1 MMLKIGLTGGIGTG
15 KSFVAQLFAKKGI
28 PVYDAD
34 SHAKNLYS
42 DAEVIHEIEKA
53 LGSDIVDHGQVN
65 LKKVSDLIF
74 SDLHSRELVEAIIHP
89 RLMNDFSIWCSSQN
103 NDIVIMEAA
112 ILFEAHFDPLFDFII
127 TVDAPDD
134 LRITRLQERNPS
146 WSLQNIQQRMF
157 SQMSQA
163 EKCHRSDF
171 VIYNDNTQ
179 SLLTQIEVFLAKIV
193 K

>member
-1 MMLKIGLTGGIGTG
+1 MMFKIGLTGGIGTG
-15 KSFVAQLFAKKGI
+15 KSFVAELFAKKGI

-34 SHAKNLYS
+34 SHAKNLYL
-42 DAEVIHEIEKA
+42 DEEVIHEIEKA
-53 LGSDIVDHGQVN
+53 LGPNILEHGQVN

-74 SDLHSRELVEAIIHP
+74 SDLHARELVEAIIHP
-89 RLMNDFSIWCSSQN
+89 RLMNDFAIWCSSQN
-103 NDIVIMEAA
+103 NDIVMMEAA
-112 ILFEAHFDPLFDFII
+112 ILFEAHFDHLFDLIV

-134 LRITRLQERNPS
+134 LRISRLKLRNPS
-146 WSLQNIQQRMF
+146 WSLQDIQQRMF

-163 EKCHRSDF
+163 DKCHRSDF

-179 SLLTQIEVFLAKIV
+179 PLQKQIEVFLAKIV

>member
-1 MMLKIGLTGGIGTG
+1 MLKIGLTGGIGTG
-15 KSFVAQLFAKKGI
+15 KSFVAKLFTQKGI

-42 DAEVIHEIEKA
+42 DAEVIHEIEKV
-53 LGSDIVDHGQVN
+53 LGHDIVDQGQVN
-65 LKKVSDLIF
+65 LKKISDLVF

-103 NDIVIMEAA
+103 SDIVMMEAA
-112 ILFEAHFDPLFDFII
+112 ILFEAHFNHLFDLIV

-134 LRITRLQERNPS
+134 LRITRLKERNPS
-146 WSLQNIQQRMF
+146 WSVEDIEKRMC

-163 EKCHRSDF
+163 EKCYRADF
-171 VIYNDNTQ
+171 VIYNDNSQ
-179 SLLTQIEVFLAKIV
+179 PLPSQIEVFLAQIEK
-193 K
+193 